1 MFRTLAIGMKGPGVS
16 AMQSRLNAAVSG
28 TPLAIDG
35 IFWSKTERRV
45 KQFQSENQL
54 KVDGIVGPRTWEKLL
69 ANRPAPAPQLNAP
82 YCDNTNPDH
91 LDETDDLKA
100 ALPAEEPTPVTGGT
114 PKMLLA
120 FSVPSLASLPK
131 LPKLPSLPKL
141 RPLAGSP
148 EEAIMKSVYGASI
161 DSSTVFMSDKTGAG
175 GRPFTIATPNTI
187 LGPSRQVMNLGTSP
201 SHDTIIHELAH
212 VWQSQHASDATRYML
227 NSVESQALAEASN
240 RLLKVT
246 TFSAYAYRP
255 GLKFSEYGAEQI
267 AEQVENGEAAIVTHV
282 KSIAPGK
289 VDPENDT
296 GLKTPR
302 IEDTSAA
309 GVKI

>member
-69 ANRPAPAPQLNAP
+69 ANRPAPAPQFNAP

-148 EEAIMKSVYGASI
+148 RGATSPDWPARDRRSKRGHRCGGAPPGRCLCRVSVCDRAREADCTDLEARISEPHRHTTR
-161 DSSTVFMSDKTGAG
+161 SSTNWPTCGSRNMPRTQRGTCLTRWRARRWRK
-175 GRPFTIATPNTI
+175 PATV
-187 LGPSRQVMNLGTSP
+187 S
-201 SHDTIIHELAH
+201 
-212 VWQSQHASDATRYML
+212 
-227 NSVESQALAEASN
+227 
-240 RLLKVT
+240 
-246 TFSAYAYRP
+246 
-255 GLKFSEYGAEQI
+255 
-267 AEQVENGEAAIVTHV
+267 
-282 KSIAPGK
+282 
-289 VDPENDT
+289 
-296 GLKTPR
+296 
-302 IEDTSAA
+302 
-309 GVKI
+309 